1 MQIPSE
7 TIIEHVNERIM
18 QLAMQ
23 CIGDKNRNELET
35 QYDRGRY
42 AAYRE
47 LTNWITTNYSY
58 DE

>member
-7 TIIEHVNERIM
+7 TLVEHINERIM

-23 CIGDKNRNELET
+23 CISDKSKDITDT
-35 QYDRGRY
+35 QFDRGRY
-42 AAYRE
+42 TAYRE
-47 LTNWITTNYSY
+47 LNNWIQTNYSY